1 MVATVKV
8 GYLPINCQVTT
19 FFFWF
24 SVLHLYFFIV
34 LIVQHAAQTF
44 MPPAGFEPAI
54 PGSDRPQTLAL
65 DRSATGIGDSS
76 RSARQQVISLHS
88 GTLERHFIEKRDD
101 SLKISSW
108 ENFGF
113 TEGQS
118 DTNHI
123 LFTRVVSSFGRYKD
137 TRRASLVSDPLL

>member
-1 MVATVKV
+1 
-8 GYLPINCQVTT
+8 
-19 FFFWF
+19 
-24 SVLHLYFFIV
+24 
-34 LIVQHAAQTF
+34 
-44 MPPAGFEPAI
+44 MPPAGFEPAT

-65 DRSATGIGDSS
+65 DRSATGIGASS

-137 TRRASLVSDPLL
+137 TRRASLVSDPLLWQNFATLAFPAFEQEDAKRFYACTCQYKQYDRH